1 MSGEGKDGWNN
12 TKSDPDSLTSPVKM
26 LWLEMFTAEHGIVIG
41 SKTLSFKSDF
51 PFSSL
56 VTGFGK
62 P

>member
-1 MSGEGKDGWNN
+1 MSGEGKNGWNN